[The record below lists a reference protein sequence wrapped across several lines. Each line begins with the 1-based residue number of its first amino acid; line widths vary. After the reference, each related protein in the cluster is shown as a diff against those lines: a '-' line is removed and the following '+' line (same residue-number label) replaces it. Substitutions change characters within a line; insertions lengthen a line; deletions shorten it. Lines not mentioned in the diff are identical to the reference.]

1 MSTPIIGGAA
11 QTSGT
16 GTPGTT
22 TTRTAGTRD
31 IGQDAFLK
39 LLTEQLK
46 NQDPTK
52 PQDNGEFIAQLATF
66 SSLEKLTT
74 IATRLDQ
81 IGTALGIPMTTAG
94 TGTESSSGT
103 TGTSG
108 TTGSDSTAKTS
119 SGEGTGSTGSSD
131 TGTNSSTTNGGK

>member
-1 MSTPIIGGAA
+1 MSTPIVGGA
-11 QTSGT
+11 SGT
-16 GTPGTT
+16 GLPGTT

-74 IATRLDQ
+74 IATKLDQ
-81 IGTALGIPMTTAG
+81 IGTALGITLPADT
-94 TGTESSSGT
+94 
-103 TGTSG
+103 TSG
-108 TTGSDSTAKTS
+108 SQTTSGPGSTSGDTNTTTRTEKTS
-119 SGEGTGSTGSSD
+119 SADSTGTGNG
-131 TGTNSSTTNGGK
+131 STTNGGK

>member
-1 MSTPIIGGAA
+1 VSTPIVGGVNS
-11 QTSGT
+11 TSGS
-16 GTPGTT
+16 GGIG

-31 IGQDAFLK
+31 LGQDAFLK

-74 IATRLDQ
+74 IATKLDQ
-81 IGTALGIPMTTAG
+81 IGTALGITITPADT
-94 TGTESSSGT
+94 SG

-108 TTGSDSTAKTS
+108 TSGTSGSDTTNKTS
-119 SGEGTGSTGSSD
+119 TGDGTGSTGSSD
-131 TGTNSSTTNGGK
+131 TGTTSSTTNGGK

>member
-1 MSTPIIGGAA
+1 VSTPIVGGVNS
-11 QTSGT
+11 TSGS
-16 GTPGTT
+16 GGIG

-31 IGQDAFLK
+31 LGQDAFLK

-74 IATRLDQ
+74 IATKLDQ
-81 IGTALGIPMTTAG
+81 IGTALGITVTPADTT
-94 TGTESSSGT
+94 TGTN
-103 TGTSG
+103 GTSG
-108 TTGSDSTAKTS
+108 TNGSDSTNKTS
-119 SGEGTGSTGSSD
+119 TGDGTGSTGSSD
-131 TGTNSSTTNGGK
+131 TGTTSSTTNGGK

>member
-1 MSTPIIGGAA
+1 MSTPAIGSV
-11 QTSGT
+11 T
-16 GTPGTT
+16 TPGTQG

-74 IATRLDQ
+74 IATKLDQ
-81 IGTALGIPMTTAG
+81 IGTALGITITPPSEAG
-94 TGTESSSGT
+94 SS
-103 TGTSG
+103 
-108 TTGSDSTAKTS
+108 
-119 SGEGTGSTGSSD
+119 GSTGQTPAANGTGNTGSSG